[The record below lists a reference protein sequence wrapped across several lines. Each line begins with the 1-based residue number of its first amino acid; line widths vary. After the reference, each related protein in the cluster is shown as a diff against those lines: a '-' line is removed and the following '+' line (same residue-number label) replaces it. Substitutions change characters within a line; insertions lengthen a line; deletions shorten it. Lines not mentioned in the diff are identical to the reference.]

1 MNRAIVLAFS
11 LTLAGA
17 GQLMAEEPASPATAP
32 APATAASPAKQGVTR
47 AVITSAIKDREP
59 VDDLTTVGSDVSQV
73 YLFTELRGM
82 QGERITHRWQHD
94 GQVVSEVGFDVK
106 GQRWRVWSNK
116 TLPAGSSGAWKVDV
130 VNSAGEVLTSR
141 EFTK

>member
-1 MNRAIVLAFS
+1 MNKAIVLAFS

-17 GQLMAEEPASPATAP
+17 GQLMAEEPP
-32 APATAASPAKQGVTR
+32 APSTTPAAATPAKQGVTR
-47 AVITSAIKDREP
+47 AVITSGIKDREP
-59 VDDLTTVGSDVSQV
+59 VDDLTTVGSDVPQV
-73 YLFTELRGM
+73 YLFTELRDM
-82 QGERITHRWQHD
+82 QGEHITHRWQHE
-94 GQVVSEVGFDVK
+94 GKVVSEVGFDVK

-116 TLPAGSSGAWKVDV
+116 TLPAGTSGAWKVDV